1 MYYKHH
7 TLSTAQKRREVLKNV
22 YKRKIMLPF
31 TVCCDSKG
39 RFSDTIT
46 SVFMQICRSIL
57 FAVAGFLLHVGS
69 LFATQNDYLISRVE
83 ERQFM
88 RQNITAI
95 THDSAGFIWF
105 GTENGLFRYDGQSI
119 LPFQNDPEDEATI
132 PGSHILS
139 AWMDHSGVL
148 WFSVRNR
155 GLSRY
160 SPQTHSFETFYPE
173 ELPFFPFEF
182 SSVTGSGS
190 PWLWLAPEN
199 DDGLYRFH
207 TETDEFSRIEID
219 YGNNR
224 RDNRILS
231 VAELPDGTLI
241 AGSNFSGLY
250 HLTPEG
256 NEMVRL
262 KLPIPHY
269 DPGLDQS
276 YSVTTLLYEGDGV
289 LWAGTYAGGL
299 YRVDMN
305 HGEIEK
311 PGSLE
316 NHPQLENTNV
326 YDLHID
332 SDGILW
338 AGTEDGLL
346 LLDTHSME
354 IQYHY
359 TYDPLNPFGLMNN
372 RIRVIFED
380 HSGLFW
386 VGNEYGGVHRFQRKL
401 RFTHVANTPDESNRL
416 TGSVVRTFF
425 MPDEEHLWVAVDQ
438 SGITILDAETLEKRG
453 SIREETGVPYRI
465 SSDGITR
472 FLRDPD
478 GGIWIGTWGGG
489 LNYYDPQTD
498 RFIHY
503 VHDPQDETSI
513 PDNRV
518 QVLHFDSS
526 GRFWVGTE
534 NGLSLF
540 DREERRFTRLLNDPD
555 HPPALSQNSLQSLA
569 FVEDEEGILW
579 IGTWEGLNRYDPE
592 SETIRHFLMDY
603 TDPNSLQ
610 SNRVISLYDDGKG
623 TLWVGTFGGGLTR
636 LDKQTE
642 TFTTYM
648 QVDGLANNV
657 VYGILPDASG
667 NLWLST
673 NNGLSRFNPESEFFV
688 TFNRQDGIPGDE
700 FWWGSAY
707 AAQDGRLMFGSIYG
721 FTIFNPSEIEEQNFT
736 APIRF
741 SSVRAEGREV
751 FADANGRLELTHRED
766 QIEIEFAS
774 LDFANA
780 SRIEYAYIL
789 EGVDRDWVFSGNRNF
804 TSYSNLTGG
813 EYTFRVMATNSIGVW
828 NEEIAELTIYIRPP
842 YWQTIWFQLLMVLLI
857 LGLFTGYIR
866 FRIYRIKE
874 QNIRLEKEVLERT
887 ADLIENREELLDRN
901 QKLEDQ
907 ARLLTEQNNEIEKQK
922 ETILEKSLELEE
934 SNRELIELNKEKNSL
949 IGVVS
954 HDLRSPLAS
963 VLGVIDLL
971 RVQPDLPEDQREE
984 IFSKLEE
991 MIQDQL
997 KMVSKI
1003 LDIESAES
1011 GKIKLQMERV
1021 DLIELTKEV
1030 IDEYQNKAA
1039 AKGITFAFEKPAEPV
1054 TVEADSSYL
1063 KNQILEN
1070 LISNAVN
1077 YTKVNSAVEIRIEQG
1092 ESGVTWC
1099 VKDQGPG
1106 ISKEDMKK
1114 LFRKYQQLSAKP
1126 TGNESSVGL
1135 GLSIVKRVADA
1146 MGIEIRVE
1154 SKPGDGAEFW
1164 LRFKE

>member
-1 MYYKHH
+1 MRRRIVYL
-7 TLSTAQKRREVLKNV
+7 LSLLIA
-22 YKRKIMLPF
+22 
-31 TVCCDSKG
+31 
-39 RFSDTIT
+39 
-46 SVFMQICRSIL
+46 
-57 FAVAGFLLHVGS
+57 AGFLLEES
-69 LFATQNDYLISRVE
+69 ASAYQDDFLISRVE

-95 THDSAGFIWF
+95 SHDREGFIWF
-105 GTENGLFRYDGQSI
+105 GTENGLFRFDGKSVV
-119 LPFQNDPEDEATI
+119 PFQNRPDDPTTI
-132 PGSHILS
+132 PGEQILS
-139 AWMDHSGVL
+139 AWKDGGGTL
-148 WFSVRNR
+148 WVSVRNQ

-160 SPQTHSFETFYPE
+160 NPENHSFSTYIPE
-173 ELPFFPFEF
+173 NLPFSPFDF
-182 SSVTGSGS
+182 RSITGTGD
-190 PWLWLAPEN
+190 PWLWLASTNGEE
-199 DDGLYRFH
+199 LYRFD
-207 TETDEFSRIEID
+207 TINEQFERFEID
-219 YGNNR
+219 YRNER
-224 RDNRILS
+224 RDNLILS
-231 VAELPDGTLI
+231 VRELPDGTIL
-241 AGSNFSGLY
+241 AGSNFSGVY
-250 HLTPEG
+250 HLTSYGE
-256 NEMVRL
+256 EIEHYE
-262 KLPIPHY
+262 LPIPHF
-269 DPGLDQS
+269 DPTSDQS
-276 YSVTTLLYEGDGV
+276 YSATALHYEGEGIAWV
-289 LWAGTYAGGL
+289 GTYAGGL
-299 YRVDMN
+299 YRLN
-305 HGEIEK
+305 LKSGELQK
-311 PGSLE
+311 PEALLAE
-316 NHPQLENTNV
+316 YRLENTNV

-332 SDGILW
+332 SNQVLW

-346 LLDTHSME
+346 LFDTVNME

-359 TYDPLNPFGLMNN
+359 TFDPLNPFGLMNN
-372 RIRVIFED
+372 RIRVVYED

-401 RFTHVANTPDESNRL
+401 QFTHVANTPDQPDRL

-425 MPDEEHLWVAVDQ
+425 MPDEDHLWVAVDQ

-489 LNYYDPQTD
+489 LNYYDPQTG
-498 RFIHY
+498 RFIHF
-503 VHDPQDETSI
+503 VHDPQDENSI

-518 QVLHFDSS
+518 QVLHIDSS

-540 DREERRFTRLLNDPD
+540 FPEEGRFQRMLNDPD
-555 HPPALSQNSLQSLA
+555 NPPALTQNSLQSLA
-569 FVEDEEGILW
+569 FVEDNEGILW
-579 IGTWEGLNRYDPE
+579 IGTWGGLNRFDPATG
-592 SETIRHFLMDY
+592 SVRHFRTDY
-603 TDPNSLQ
+603 NDPNTLRSD
-610 SNRVISLYDDGKG
+610 RVISLYHDGDN
-623 TLWVGTFGGGLTR
+623 TLWIGTFGGGLSR
-636 LDKQTE
+636 LDLSTE
-642 TFTTYM
+642 TFITYT

-657 VYGILPDASG
+657 VYGILPDGDG
-667 NLWLST
+667 NIWLST
-673 NNGLSRFNPESEFFV
+673 NNGLSRFNPETEFFV
-688 TFNRQDGIPGDE
+688 TFNRDDGIPGDE

-707 AAQDGRLMFGSIYG
+707 AAPDGRLMFGSIFG
-721 FTIFNPSEIEEQNFT
+721 FTIFDPSDLEVVSFV

-741 SSVRAEGREV
+741 SSVRAAGRNV
-751 FADANGRLELTHRED
+751 FPDSNGKIELTHREN
-766 QIEIEFAS
+766 QIDIEFAS

-780 SRIEYAYIL
+780 TRIEYAYIL
-789 EGVDRDWVFSGNRNF
+789 DGVDRDWIFSGNRNF
-804 TSYSNLTGG
+804 TSYSNLVGG
-813 EYTFRVMATNSIGVW
+813 EYTFRVMATNSVGVW

-842 YWQTIWFQLLMVLLI
+842 YWQRGWVQFLFGLLI
-857 LGLFTGYIR
+857 IGLFTGYLR
-866 FRIYRIKE
+866 FRIYRVRE
-874 QNIRLEKEVLERT
+874 QNLKLEKEVHDRT
-887 ADLIENREELLDRN
+887 VDLLRSREELIDQN
-901 QKLEDQ
+901 QKLEEQ
-907 ARLLTEQNNEIEKQK
+907 TRLLTEQKREIEGQQ
-922 ETILEKSLELEE
+922 ETILEKSRELEE

-1011 GKIKLQMERV
+1011 GRINLQMEKV
-1021 DLIELTKEV
+1021 DLIELTKEL
-1030 IDEYQNKAA
+1030 IDEYKSKAA
-1039 AKGITFAFEKPAEPV
+1039 AKGITFAFEKPEEPV
-1054 TVEADSSYL
+1054 TVEADSGYL

-1070 LISNAVN
+1070 LISNAVK
-1077 YTKVNSAVEIRIEQG
+1077 YTEVNSTVEIRIEQK
-1092 ESGVTWC
+1092 ESGVRWC

-1106 ISKEDMKK
+1106 ISAEDMKK

-1135 GLSIVKRVADA
+1135 GLSIVKRVSDA

-1164 LRFKE
+1164 LRFKG